1 MDDETLLHN
10 PNPKLA
16 TRPNNLSVT
25 KTVAR
30 REREQDNIYC
40 GGPNEMRNAFVEH

>member
-25 KTVAR
+25 KTVASKE
-30 REREQDNIYC
+30 RERERERGQTA
-40 GGPNEMRNAFVEH
+40 R